1 MVPGTSLST
10 GVLHRQRRFGL
21 DYFLGGV
28 VTAGLPYQNS
38 GTLSSGAAYDS
49 QVARWIARY
58 KRYGHAVEGGVRTLY
73 YDAECCHIQGECE
86 WTACDDIVA
95 CWVHSVVWPGLCFFG
110 LSRLASSRAGREP
123 SGGVTPRLARHRPR
137 GSLARSARPPH
148 CPNPGS
154 LAPCRRQRGA
164 QCHWPVRG
172 ERARRR
178 GAAGVTRWVPIRSKP
193 VVVVLLAIAH
203 RRACE

>member
-10 GVLHRQRRFGL
+10 GVPHRQRRFGL

-95 CWVHSVVWPGLCFFG
+95 CWVHSVVWPARFRSGVVAGLPRALRGCHTEACTPPSPRVPSAQRPTPALPEPRFSRT
-110 LSRLASSRAGREP
+110 LSEAARCPVPLACTWGASAP
-123 SGGVTPRLARHRPR
+123 SW
-137 GSLARSARPPH
+137 
-148 CPNPGS
+148 
-154 LAPCRRQRGA
+154 CRRRHLLG
-164 QCHWPVRG
+164 PL
-172 ERARRR
+172 
-178 GAAGVTRWVPIRSKP
+178 RSKP
-193 VVVVLLAIAH
+193 VVVFLLAIAH

>member
-1 MVPGTSLST
+1 MP
-10 GVLHRQRRFGL
+10 HRQRRFGL

-95 CWVHSVVWPGLCFFG
+95 CWVDSEGLACFRVSVRLG
-110 LSRLASSRAGREP
+110 LASSRAGRGCHTEACTP
-123 SGGVTPRLARHRPR
+123 SHRPR

-193 VVVVLLAIAH
+193 VVVFLLAIAH